1 MMVKPSASPY
11 HLTFPLIPDK
21 TLTVLKRT
29 RERERKREGG
39 GRERQRVS
47 KSQRESSSL
56 NSLKKSA
63 AMTAVPQT
71 RNGKGSEARKE
82 RQRDHITRGEGG
94 GEGGGGGG
102 KKPSLKR
109 LIRPNQ
115 SLSLESVFTSLFA
128 ESPDGRQRMPDESRN
143 WMELFRGSM
152 IDRSCTTITRGGP
165 PGQRGRCR
173 RDCQPPPPCLC
184 AKLKRPPVV

>member
-1 MMVKPSASPY
+1 MMMVKPSASPY

-29 RERERKREGG
+29 RKRAREREREEGG
-39 GRERQRVS
+39 RDS

-82 RQRDHITRGEGG
+82 RQRDHITRG
-94 GEGGGGGG
+94 GEGGGG